1 MSIIKVNQ
9 TLKEEV
15 FIRLIENNEN
25 VYDACSKAGI
35 SISSKMLSVIKNI
48 NK

>member
-35 SISSKMLSVIKNI
+35 SISLKMLSVIKNI

>member
-9 TLKEEV
+9 TEKEEV